1 MLRQDF
7 DARWATE
14 AGSVLGGFKEWRQ
27 AHPRATLTEIEAA
40 LDARLGVLR
49 ARLLTDAA
57 LASAAADV
65 GALSAGARPRCPGCG
80 AAMTVHGPETRTLTT
95 TYEQPVPLRRQYASC
110 AACGEA
116 LFPPG

>member
-7 DARWATE
+7 AARWATE
-14 AGSVLGGFKEWRQ
+14 AGAVLRGCKEWRQ

-49 ARLLTDAA
+49 ARLVTDAA

-65 GALSAGARPRCPGCG
+65 GAVAAGARPRCPGCR
-80 AAMTVHGPETRTLTT
+80 AAMTVRGPETRTLTT
-95 TYEQPVPLRRQYASC
+95 TDAQPVPLRRQYAGC

-116 LFPPG
+116 RCPPG